1 MTASLENFDDLL
13 GEYIALS
20 RQYARVQERCSQTV
34 AALRAEVATLQAE
47 QMRLR
52 AAVIQR
58 DTALA
63 LAREDQA
70 ALHAS
75 IPGLPKRA
83 VLAQRV
89 DLLKQRVQSL
99 MRERL
104 HWQWHSA
111 RPSAA
116 HTPRVL
122 APRELQN
129 KSVLCLGDTQHAVAA
144 RQVVESAGGQVL
156 SYATADT
163 ENLAVLEASLIA
175 ADLVICQTGCLSHGA
190 YWRVQ
195 DHCKRTGKTCVMV
208 DQPQVVQLVRSPNT
222 SHLAPSTASHTTSLL
237 EDV

>member
-1 MTASLENFDDLL
+1 
-13 GEYIALS
+13 
-20 RQYARVQERCSQTV
+20 
-34 AALRAEVATLQAE
+34 
-47 QMRLR
+47 
-52 AAVIQR
+52 
-58 DTALA
+58 
-63 LAREDQA
+63 
-70 ALHAS
+70 
-75 IPGLPKRA
+75 
-83 VLAQRV
+83 V

-104 HWQWHSA
+104 HWQWHQERKPSPA
-111 RPSAA
+111 ADRPAL
-116 HTPRVL
+116 T
-122 APRELQN
+122 PRELQN
-129 KSVLCLGDTQHAVAA
+129 KAVLCLGDTQHAVAA

-222 SHLAPSTASHTTSLL
+222 SHLAPSTASHTASHTASLL

>member
-1 MTASLENFDDLL
+1 MTASPENFDELL

-34 AALRAEVATLQAE
+34 AALRADVAKLQAE

-70 ALHAS
+70 ALHAKL
-75 IPGLPKRA
+75 PGLPKRV

-89 DLLKQRVQSL
+89 ELLKQRVQSL

-104 HWQWHSA
+104 HWQWHGA
-111 RPSAA
+111 RTTTPQAA
-116 HTPRVL
+116 QALT
-122 APRELQN
+122 PRELQN

-208 DQPQVVQLVRSPNT
+208 DQPQVVHVVRGHEAT
-222 SHLAPSTASHTTSLL
+222 LLA
-237 EDV
+237 DV